1 MANHGMN
8 ESTQKR
14 QIQRFLK
21 GNDKRD
27 IDAFCIYQW
36 IERCHF
42 QEWWEMAIELSPYI
56 TPGSLNT
63 DYQKRL
69 DFILKDCRIK
79 QDASN
84 KKATWVGTGEP
95 RDNRISHPTRKI
107 IRNVDSPTGLHPT
120 GSVGFENASKETLR
134 QIYSVLYYLGK
145 RYDFVDAVHHT
156 KDKFNIT
163 YQAVDDKCARRFAG
177 TVEIFQRWYRN
188 GEILQR
194 LRDHFHLSYHDY
206 KIFEELL
213 IKK

>member
-1 MANHGMN
+1 MN
-8 ESTQKR
+8 EATQKR
-14 QIQRFLK
+14 RIQRFLK

-36 IERCHF
+36 IERCHI

-69 DFILKDCRIK
+69 DFTLKDCRIK

-84 KKATWVGTGEP
+84 KKTTW
-95 RDNRISHPTRKI
+95 
-107 IRNVDSPTGLHPT
+107 
-120 GSVGFENASKETLR
+120 GFENTSKETLR

-163 YQAVDDKCARRFAG
+163 YQTVDDKCARRFAG
-177 TVEIFQRWYRN
+177 TVEVFQRWYRN

-194 LRDHFHLSYHDY
+194 LRDHFHLSSHDY

-213 IKK
+213 TKKEIW